1 VGLAPGK
8 KSDVLE
14 IPRRF
19 SVRVTGV
26 AEASSLAA
34 AAAAK
39 AVSLNGSA
47 DELRMSS
54 VQKNDGGV

>member
-1 VGLAPGK
+1 M
-8 KSDVLE
+8 LE

-26 AEASSLAA
+26 AEASLAA